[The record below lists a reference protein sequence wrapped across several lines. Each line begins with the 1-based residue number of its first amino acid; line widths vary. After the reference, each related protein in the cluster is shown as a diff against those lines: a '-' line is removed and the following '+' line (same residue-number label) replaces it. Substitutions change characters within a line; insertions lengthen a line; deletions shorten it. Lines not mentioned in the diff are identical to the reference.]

1 MKHTKREW
9 IPLYNFLDRTRL
21 TAHLSEMAGP
31 GLAADIHLLLE
42 LEIPPDRAPETEIR
56 CDLFCRSRA
65 VLPRPGTGAGHLPGL
80 LRPGRMAGRRQHGSG
95 AGLLQRG

>member
-21 TAHLSEMAGP
+21 TAHLSEMAAQGW
-31 GLAADIHLLLE
+31 LLTS
-42 LEIPPDRAPETEIR
+42 ISSWSWKYRRTEPR
-56 CDLFCRSRA
+56 KLKFA
-65 VLPRPGTGAGHLPGL
+65 VTFFAGAGSSPRPGTGAGHLPGL

>member
-21 TAHLSEMAGP
+21 TAHLSEMAARGW
-31 GLAADIHLLLE
+31 LLTS
-42 LEIPPDRAPETEIR
+42 ISSWSWKYRRTEPR
-56 CDLFCRSRA
+56 KLKFA
-65 VLPRPGTGAGHLPGL
+65 VTFFAGAGAGHLPGL